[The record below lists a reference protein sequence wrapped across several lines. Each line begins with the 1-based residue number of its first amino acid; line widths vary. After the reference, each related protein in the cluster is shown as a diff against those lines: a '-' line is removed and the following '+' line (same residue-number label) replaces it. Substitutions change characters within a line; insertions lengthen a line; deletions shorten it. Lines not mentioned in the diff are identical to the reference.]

1 MGAHGIA
8 DQFCVY
14 SNLVI
19 GETDANTCKLHVILW
34 YHHFTMSIEV
44 YTNMFKW
51 TCIITYMSWH
61 LQLRINS
68 HQFHVSSMWYHVFLL
83 SESVGGRS
91 LWAPAPSRRLV
102 VCLCRWGCVHGWG
115 RGVTDCEGSW
125 HNWWWNIDVDSAGN
139 VKHWKKP
146 MILGC
151 ILPRN
156 FCNSTSQQRTDLP
169 LPPFFCVNILVHQA
183 LDLVHIRPS
192 HNRNCHCQKAAQYV
206 WVPKFDGERC
216 GKKDVWSNLHV
227 YENVFWH
234 DGRSWVTV
242 WKTAM
247 KRKEWLT
254 SWQLTQ
260 YLSWSGVTV
269 EAIPMPSSEKWFGS
283 LEAAKMCKTGMLTN
297 NVSEK
302 SL

>member
-1 MGAHGIA
+1 MYYHMHVVTFVFGFVLA
-8 DQFCVY
+8 
-14 SNLVI
+14 SN
-19 GETDANTCKLHVILW
+19 
-34 YHHFTMSIEV
+34 
-44 YTNMFKW
+44 
-51 TCIITYMSWH
+51 
-61 LQLRINS
+61 QLTS
-68 HQFHVSSMWYHVFLL
+68 VPCQFHVISCFLL
-83 SESVGGRS
+83 PKSVGGRS
-91 LWAPAPSRRLV
+91 LWAPATSRRLV

-125 HNWWWNIDVDSAGN
+125 HNWWWIIDVDSVGN

-156 FCNSTSQQRTDLP
+156 FCNSTSQQRTDLSLP
-169 LPPFFCVNILVHQA
+169 LFCVNILVHQA

-206 WVPKFDGERC
+206 WEPKFDGERC

-227 YENVFWH
+227 YENIFWH
-234 DGRSWVTV
+234 DGRSWVTA
-242 WKTAM
+242 WKIAM

-260 YLSWSGVTV
+260 CFSWSGDTV

-283 LEAAKMCKTGMLTN
+283 LSKAAKMCKTGMATN